1 LFSGEVQLNET
12 LNETWAGLTWS
23 REIFAN
29 VGLGVSQYLAIRSHR
44 GQFHAFAEAVASD
57 EQFAV
62 TRISDDYDYKN
73 YRLLWKIGLA
83 FDFSRL
89 NLGVTVTTPD
99 INLFGDGSVA
109 LNRTVIGQDVDG
121 DGRKELQVTNDF
133 QDDLSSHF
141 NSPLSIAVGASYR
154 WGSRTFYASAEWFNK
169 VNQFDV
175 LKTEQFE
182 DSFSG
187 EMQENA
193 VTHELDEVINFA
205 FGIQQDVGS
214 KFALYASFST
224 DFSGSKDNSTTNLS
238 MTNWD
243 IYHISGGCTFK
254 IRESQ
259 FTVGLGRAF
268 GSHDVERLIDFS
280 GASERNRLLGTGSSG
295 TEARYSELKLMV
307 GLSFPF

>member
-1 LFSGEVQLNET
+1 
-12 LNETWAGLTWS
+12 
-23 REIFAN
+23 
-29 VGLGVSQYLAIRSHR
+29 
-44 GQFHAFAEAVASD
+44 
-57 EQFAV
+57 
-62 TRISDDYDYKN
+62 
-73 YRLLWKIGLA
+73 
-83 FDFSRL
+83 
-89 NLGVTVTTPD
+89 
-99 INLFGDGSVA
+99 
-109 LNRTVIGQDVDG
+109 
-121 DGRKELQVTNDF
+121 
-133 QDDLSSHF
+133 
-141 NSPLSIAVGASYR
+141 
-154 WGSRTFYASAEWFNK
+154 
-169 VNQFDV
+169 
-175 LKTEQFE
+175 
-182 DSFSG
+182 
-187 EMQENA
+187 M
-193 VTHELDEVINFA
+193 INFA

-259 FTVGLGRAF
+259 FTVGLGRGF